1 MLDFHKLLSRAP
13 RMALA
18 VLVTLGASCS
28 FDSKGLG
35 LPRDAGP
42 DSGAGDS
49 GPPGDGGP
57 GDDGGPQ
64 DAGPDAAPDAMVCPG
79 DQLGFTI
86 SNVEPCVV
94 PVASTALN
102 FNLPGSYLVNTL
114 SGAVAPPIGAS
125 FLLPGSVLVQ
135 QTGSTEMVRVVSVS
149 SFAVTAGTKVRVI
162 GGPPLVIVSR
172 GDVLIA
178 GTIDASANEA
188 EPATPLPGGS
198 LERSACGDRDGADGL
213 DSTDSQGGGGGGG
226 GGAYRGDGG
235 DGGDGAG
242 MNRGA
247 KGAKGAKPS
256 RLDLVPLRGGCPGG
270 NGGAG
275 NVASASDPAIGGE
288 AGVGGGAI
296 QISAGNVLT
305 VSGGISVSGGGGGGG
320 TVHTGGGGGGS
331 GGGILLEAR
340 VEVRT
345 PGILVSAGGGGS
357 SGGGSTSALGSPGGD
372 GHDDDGIAA
381 SGGDCGGINC
391 AGGRGGNGGAGLLF
405 DGSPAVEAFTNTSG
419 GGGGGGGGVG
429 IIQLRSASVP
439 LMGMRHP
446 PAITGGL

>member
-1 MLDFHKLLSRAP
+1 
-13 RMALA
+13 MALA
-18 VLVTLGASCS
+18 VLVTRGASCS

-42 DSGAGDS
+42 DSSAGD
-49 GPPGDGGP
+49 GGAPVDGGP

-64 DAGPDAAPDAMVCPG
+64 DAGPDAAPDAQVCPG

-94 PVASTALN
+94 PVGGAALN
-102 FNLPGSYLVNTL
+102 FNQPGSYLVNTL

-149 SFAVTAGTKVRVI
+149 SFAITAGTKVRVI

-178 GTIDASANEA
+178 GTIDASANEI
-188 EPATPLPGGS
+188 EPATPVPGGS
-198 LERSACGDRDGADGL
+198 LDRTACGARAGMDGR
-213 DSTDSQGGGGGGG
+213 DSTASQGGGGGGG
-226 GGAYRGDGG
+226 GGAFQGAGG

-242 MNRGA
+242 QNRGA
-247 KGAKGAKPS
+247 KGPKGVKPAM
-256 RLDLVPLRGGCPGG
+256 LTLIPLRGGCPGG
-270 NGGAG
+270 NGGSD
-275 NVASASDPAIGGE
+275 NEASATDPAIGGE
-288 AGVGGGAI
+288 AGLGGGAI

-305 VSGGISVSGGGGGGG
+305 VSGGISVSGAGGGGGD
-320 TVHTGGGGGGS
+320 VHSGGGGGGS
-331 GGGILLEAR
+331 GGGILLEAK
-340 VEVRT
+340 VEIRT
-345 PGILVSAGGGGS
+345 PGILVAAGGGGS
-357 SGGGSTSALGSPGGD
+357 SGGGSTSAQGAPGGD
-372 GHDDDGIAA
+372 GHDDDGVAA
-381 SGGDCGGINC
+381 SGGDCGGINR
-391 AGGRGGNGGAGLLF
+391 AGGRGGGGGAGLLF
-405 DGSPAVEAFTNTSG
+405 DGAPGVEAFMNTSG

-429 IIQLRSASVP
+429 LIQLRSASVP

-446 PAITGGL
+446 PAITSGL